1 MKYDHILE
9 GKFLER
15 PNRFIASVEILQGG
29 ETAVETVHVKNTG
42 RCQEL
47 FVPGAEVYLEKSVN
61 GSRKTGYDLVGVR
74 KGDMLINVDSA
85 APNAV
90 VKEWLES
97 GGFAKDVTLVRPET
111 VYASS
116 RFDFYLEAGE
126 RRIFMEVKGVTLER
140 QGAALFPDAPSE
152 RALRHVEELIRAK
165 EEGYESCILFVIQMK
180 GVSRFEPNAETQ
192 PEFADALVRAKEAG
206 VRILAYDCLVSEN
219 SLRLD
224 EPVPVVLDVERQKLF
239 RIARPL
245 LAWYDLYRRRLPWRE
260 EPTPYRVWVSEIM
273 LQQTRVEAVKPY
285 FERFMER
292 LPDIAALAAVEEDEL
307 LKLWEGLGYY
317 SRARNLRRAARQIM
331 ELYGGQMPADHGAL
345 LKLSGIGSYTSG
357 AIASIAFGLP
367 EPAVDGNVLRVLA
380 RLLEDGD
387 DISDPAVK
395 RKAEERLRPVMP
407 QDRPGDFN
415 QALMELGA
423 TVCLPNGAPK
433 CAQCPWKE
441 LCGANRGGTQAEY
454 PKKSAKRPRRIEQ
467 RTILVLRDF
476 QRAAIRKRPP
486 KGLLAG
492 LYEFPSL
499 EGHASQ
505 QEVLDWLKEQ
515 GVHALRIERLPD
527 SKHIFTHIEWHMIG
541 YSVRVDELEPM
552 GTDASL
558 LFVRPEETQEKYPI
572 PSAFGAYA
580 QYLNIRTGKENM
592 KNGAGKENMKNRT
605 DKENMKNVT
614 GKKDMENRTGKENMK
629 NVTGK
634 KDMKNRTDKE
644 RTES

>member
-1 MKYDHILE
+1 MEYDHIT
-9 GKFLER
+9 GGTFLER
-15 PNRFIASVEILQGG
+15 SNRFIARAEILRNG
-29 ETAVETVHVKNTG
+29 EKMTETVHVKNTG

-47 FVPGAEVYLEKSVN
+47 FVPGAEIYLEKSAN
-61 GSRKTGYDLVGVR
+61 GNRKTVYDLVGVR
-74 KGDMLINVDSA
+74 KGDVLVNVDSA

-97 GGFAKDVTLVRPET
+97 GGFAEDVTLVRPET

-116 RFDFYLEAGE
+116 RFDFYVEAGE
-126 RRIFMEVKGVTLER
+126 RRIFIEVKGVTLEK
-140 QGAALFPDAPSE
+140 QGIALFPDAPSE

-180 GVSRFEPNAETQ
+180 GVSRFEPNAQTQ
-192 PEFADALVRAKEAG
+192 PEFADALIRAKEAG

-224 EPVPVVLDVERQKLF
+224 KPVPVVLDVERQKLF
-239 RIARPL
+239 CIARPL
-245 LAWYDLYRRRLPWRE
+245 LAWYDLCRRKLPWRE

-317 SRARNLRRAARQIM
+317 SRARNLRKAARQIM
-331 ELYGGQMPADHGAL
+331 ELYGGRMPADCGAL
-345 LKLSGIGSYTSG
+345 QKLSGIGSYTAG

-380 RLLEDGD
+380 RLLEDGE

-395 RKAEERLRPVMP
+395 KKAEERLRPVMP
-407 QDRPGDFN
+407 KDRPGDFN

-423 TVCLPNGAPK
+423 VVCLPNGAPK
-433 CAQCPWKE
+433 CAQCPWRD
-441 LCGANRGGTQAEY
+441 LCGANCSGTQAEY
-454 PKKSAKRPRRIEQ
+454 PKKSAKKPRRIEN
-467 RTILVLRDF
+467 RTILVLRDY
-476 QRAAIRKRPP
+476 QRAAIRKRPT

-492 LYEFPSL
+492 MYEFPSL

-505 QEVLDWLKEQ
+505 QEVLDWLKDQ

-527 SKHIFTHIEWHMIG
+527 SKHVFTHIEWHMIG
-541 YSVRVDELEPM
+541 YAVRVDELELM
-552 GTDASL
+552 VADRSL
-558 LFVRPEETQEKYPI
+558 LFVRPEETQERYPI

-580 QYLNIRTGKENM
+580 QYLNIRTGKENIE
-592 KNGAGKENMKNRT
+592 NGTGKENMKNRT
-605 DKENMKNVT
+605 GRKSMKD
-614 GKKDMENRTGKENMK
+614 GAGE
-629 NVTGK
+629 
-634 KDMKNRTDKE
+634 E